1 MKKELIKLKELH
13 SLSKAL
19 KEVEKPKV
27 LDLTFYYE
35 KLKLRKTCEVLK
47 GINKLKVKEASFN
60 NLLSNYESLIK
71 LNKTLKVIEKLKEV
85 PVKEFESKLERC
97 RELKNFSSFLTSLR
111 ITIKK
116 KKEKLKELEEF
127 IKNTEGALKEFK
139 ICPLCHQPINN

>member
-1 MKKELIKLKELH
+1 MK
-13 SLSKAL
+13 S
-19 KEVEKPKV
+19 
-27 LDLTFYYE
+27 
-35 KLKLRKTCEVLK
+35 LKLRKTCEVLK